1 MRALDVVGFAFGVL
15 GGHRRRTA
23 LSLLGVAIGVAAVL
37 LLTSLGEGARAY
49 VVREFAA
56 MGSNLLVV
64 LPGKT
69 ETTGLSPL
77 IGGAPHDLTLDDVEA
92 IRRLGGVRRAAPL
105 GVGRATVRFGPRNRD
120 VMIAGTTAD
129 WRDIRGMEMTMG
141 MHLPA
146 AAAEAERAV
155 CVIGAVVRSELF
167 AGVNP
172 LGQSLR
178 IGDER
183 YRVIGVMSSR
193 GTSMSMDIDDLV
205 MIPVRRHMRMFNT
218 TSLFRVLVEGG
229 SHASLDVVRERVIA
243 LLRARHDDEEDVTVL
258 TQDAMLS
265 AFGRILRVL
274 TLLLTGIAA
283 VSLTVAG
290 VGVMNVML
298 VSVSERPREIGLLKA
313 LGATAGQVLV
323 LFLLE
328 SSLLALAGGSLG
340 ILVSWLV
347 TMMFTLLYPA
357 FPVSP
362 PVWALTSALGISL
375 GVGVGFGAW
384 PARRAARLDPIAAL
398 TKR

>member
-1 MRALDVVGFAFGVL
+1 MRAPDVVTFALGVL
-15 GGHRRRTA
+15 RGHRLRTV
-23 LSLLGVAIGVAAVL
+23 LSLVGVAIGVAAVL

-77 IGGAPHDLTLDDVEA
+77 IGGAPHDLTLDDVA
-92 IRRLGGVRRAAPL
+92 AVRRLGGVRRAAPL
-105 GVGRATVRFGPRNRD
+105 GVGRTTVRFGARNRE

-129 WRDIRGMEMTMG
+129 WRDIRDMAMTLG
-141 MHLPA
+141 TYLPDG
-146 AAAEAERAV
+146 AEADRAV
-155 CVIGAVVRSELF
+155 CVIGAVVRAELF
-167 AGVNP
+167 PGVNP
-172 LGQSLR
+172 LGQNLR
-178 IGDER
+178 IGEER

-218 TSLFRVLVEGG
+218 TSLFRILVEVGA
-229 SHASLDVVRERVIA
+229 HASLDVVRYRVVD
-243 LLRARHDDEEDVTVL
+243 LLRARHDGEEDVTVL

-274 TLLLTGIAA
+274 TLLLAGIAA

-290 VGVMNVML
+290 VGVMNVMV
-298 VSVSERPREIGLLKA
+298 VSVSERTREIGLLKA
-313 LGATAGQVLV
+313 LGATARQVLV

-328 SSLLALAGGSLG
+328 SSLLAVAGGALG
-340 ILVSWLV
+340 IGAAWMV
-347 TMMFTLLYPA
+347 TAIFTQLYPT
-357 FPVSP
+357 FPVAP
-362 PVWALTSALGISL
+362 PMWALASALGISL

>member
-1 MRALDVVGFAFGVL
+1 MQALDVVAFGLGVL
-15 GGHRRRTA
+15 RGHRLRTA

-49 VVREFAA
+49 VVGEFAA
-56 MGSNLLVV
+56 MGSNLLVI

-77 IGGAPHDLTLDDVEA
+77 IGGAPNDLTLDDVEA

-105 GVGRATVRFGPRNRD
+105 SVGRATVRFGARNRE

-129 WRDIRGMEMTMG
+129 WRDIRDMAMTMG
-141 MHLPA
+141 SYLPT
-146 AAAEAERAV
+146 AAAEADRAV
-155 CVIGAVVRSELF
+155 CVIGATVRTELF
-167 AGVNP
+167 PGVNP
-172 LGQSLR
+172 LGQNLR

-183 YRVIGVMSSR
+183 YRVIGVMSGR

-218 TSLFRVLVEGG
+218 TSLFRVLVEVGAR
-229 SHASLDVVRERVIA
+229 ASIDVVRQRAVD
-243 LLRARHDDEEDVTVL
+243 LLRARHDGEEDVTVL
-258 TQDAMLS
+258 TQDAMRS
-265 AFGRILRVL
+265 AFERVL
-274 TLLLTGIAA
+274 QMLTVFLAGIAA

-298 VSVSERPREIGLLKA
+298 VSVAERTREIGLLKA
-313 LGATAGQVLV
+313 LGATRSQVLV

-328 SSLLALAGGSLG
+328 SSLLAIAGGSLG
-340 ILVSWLV
+340 IVAAWAV
-347 TMMFTLLYPA
+347 TSAFTHLYPA
-357 FPVSP
+357 FPIAP
-362 PVWALTSALGISL
+362 PSWAIASALGLSV

-398 TKR
+398 TKH

>member
-1 MRALDVVGFAFGVL
+1 MRAPDVVAFALGVL
-15 GGHRRRTA
+15 RGHRLRTV

-56 MGSNLLVV
+56 MGSNLLVI

-92 IRRLGGVRRAAPL
+92 IRRLGGVRRAAPR
-105 GVGRATVRFGPRNRD
+105 GGGRATVRFGARNRE
-120 VMIAGTTAD
+120 VMVAGTTAE
-129 WRDIRGMEMTMG
+129 WRDIRDMEMTLG
-141 MHLPA
+141 SHLPTA
-146 AAAEAERAV
+146 GAEAERAV
-155 CVIGAVVRSELF
+155 CVIGAVVRAELF
-167 AGVNP
+167 PGVNP
-172 LGQSLR
+172 LGQNLR

-218 TSLFRVLVEGG
+218 TSLFRILVEVGA
-229 SHASLDVVRERVIA
+229 HASLDVVRHRVVD
-243 LLRARHDDEEDVTVL
+243 LLRTRHDDEEDVTVL

-274 TLLLTGIAA
+274 TLLLAGIAA

-298 VSVSERPREIGLLKA
+298 VSVSERTREIGLLKA
-313 LGATAGQVLV
+313 LGATARQVLV

-328 SSLLALAGGSLG
+328 SSLLAVAGGALG
-340 ILVSWLV
+340 IAASWLV
-347 TMMFTLLYPA
+347 TTTFTHFYPT
-357 FPVSP
+357 FPVAP
-362 PVWALTSALGISL
+362 PMWALASAFGISL

-384 PARRAARLDPIAAL
+384 PAQRAARLDPIAAL